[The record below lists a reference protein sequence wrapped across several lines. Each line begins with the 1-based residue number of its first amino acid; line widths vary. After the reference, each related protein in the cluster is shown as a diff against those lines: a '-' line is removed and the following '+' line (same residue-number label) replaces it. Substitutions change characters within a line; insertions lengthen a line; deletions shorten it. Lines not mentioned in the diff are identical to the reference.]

1 MSADNDII
9 TDYRKLSSGKYI
21 LTTTHDCLYDK
32 MSITMDI
39 DFAEWLIIELNKRG
53 WSQSD
58 LARAAGINRQVISAY
73 INRQRKKPDTD
84 KLKAIAKAFNL
95 PAEVVFDAANVL
107 HPENADNEEKLIL
120 LHHFENMTDE
130 KRKILLSIAE
140 KFSEEDKQKVRNKKE
155 PGKTPG
161 SNAIKRAIEH

>member
-1 MSADNDII
+1 MLTSTI
-9 TDYRKLSSGKYI
+9 DY
-21 LTTTHDCLYDK
+21 LYDK

-58 LARAAGINRQVISAY
+58 LARAAGINRQVISTY

-107 HPENADNEEKLIL
+107 HPEYADDEEKLIL

-140 KFSEEDKQKVRNKKE
+140 KFSEEDKQKIKSKKSRE
-155 PGKTPG
+155 KPPAQMLLK
-161 SNAIKRAIEH
+161 EQ